1 MALLYRV
8 TSDIM
13 TTMPTL
19 LCGDMSIVCVEEQ
32 EEGRHFQTIR
42 TLHSPPSSSKMG
54 GR

>member
-32 EEGRHFQTIR
+32 EEDRHFQT

-54 GR
+54 GW